1 MTDQPTPL
9 DPRAAQK
16 RRNLWLAL
24 ALFGFVGLVGVT
36 TIIRLTGADLSK
48 GGFYYIAPGEK
59 AKAVEAGTND
69 LPPGMTAEQAAPP
82 PGLSAAPTEPETE
95 AEPQP

>member
-1 MTDQPTPL
+1 MTGANTPL

-24 ALFGFVGLVGVT
+24 ALFGFVALVGTT
-36 TIIRLTGADLSK
+36 TILRLAGADLSK

-59 AKAVEAGTND
+59 AKAVEAGAAD

-82 PGLSAAPTEPETE
+82 PGLSAAPTEIEPEPE
-95 AEPQP
+95 AQP